1 MLNPF
6 IKLPIVPIV
15 LGRQDIILER
25 CYGKRVLHLGCVD
38 AGYMHDRFS
47 RDVLMHQRLAEVAN
61 DLYGVDID
69 EPGISF
75 LRDQGFIQLSV
86 GDICRLDQIP
96 EIRRTVFDVIVAG
109 EVVEHLQ
116 NPGMFFESVKTVMQP
131 NRTELIVTVPNAFR
145 FETLRYLLKGIEYI
159 HPDHNYWFSYQTISN
174 LFTKNRFAI
183 TDIAVYTLQPYHLL
197 PDSIR
202 ARFVHA
208 KGTSKIDIP
217 DRPHTQKAIAFGA
230 RLSHYVK
237 SIPRRLLLS
246 WLYRRTPFWGDGL
259 VVFGKAQEDS

>member
-6 IKLPIVPIV
+6 IKLPVVPIV

-25 CYGKRVLHLGCVD
+25 CRGKRVLHLGCVD

-47 RDVLMHQRLAEVAN
+47 RGILMHQRLAKVTS
-61 DLYGVDID
+61 DLYGVDVD

-75 LRDQGFIQLSV
+75 LSDHGFTQLIV
-86 GDICRLDQIP
+86 GDVCRLDQIP

-116 NPGMFFESVKTVMQP
+116 NPGMFFESVKTIMQP

-145 FETLRYLLKGIEYI
+145 FTTLQYLLKGIEYI

-174 LFTKNRFAI
+174 LFTKSQFTI

-202 ARFVHA
+202 ARFTHA
-208 KGTSKIDIP
+208 KGASNIDVP
-217 DRPHTQKAIAFGA
+217 GHTHTESDRFRSPT
-230 RLSHYVK
+230 
-237 SIPRRLLLS
+237 
-246 WLYRRTPFWGDGL
+246 
-259 VVFGKAQEDS
+259 